1 MGRRHG
7 RSVSACWLLGMLAI
21 APMERA
27 VDGAWQGSGTQL
39 ILAQR
44 GGAVASPALRPLRP
58 PPADAVVT
66 SVSWH
71 IESER
76 PLRRAYGWRFVW
88 EDGVSFPMDW
98 PGAVW
103 R

>member
-7 RSVSACWLLGMLAI
+7 WSVSACWLLGLLAI
-21 APMERA
+21 APLARA

-39 ILAQR
+39 ILTRR
-44 GGAVASPALRPLRP
+44 GAAVASPALRPLRP

-66 SVSWH
+66 SVNWH

-76 PLRRAYGWRFVW
+76 PLAA
-88 EDGVSFPMDW
+88 GVRLAICQGGGASFPMDW